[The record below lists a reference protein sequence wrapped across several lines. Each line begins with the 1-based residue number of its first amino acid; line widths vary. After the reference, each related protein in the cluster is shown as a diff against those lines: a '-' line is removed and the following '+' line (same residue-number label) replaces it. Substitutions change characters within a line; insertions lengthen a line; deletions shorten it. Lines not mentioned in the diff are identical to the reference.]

1 MKRAAATTVFLLAGA
16 VSAFA
21 QTSPSQ
27 PVAPQATPS
36 APATDMPKNTD
47 APKTPTAPSMPPAGS
62 SSSGSSMDKS
72 GLGGP
77 AAGAN
82 SFTENQAK
90 SRLESSGYSNV
101 SGLKK
106 DDSGVWRAT
115 AQKDGKSET
124 VTLDYQGNISTAK

>member
-1 MKRAAATTVFLLAGA
+1 MKRVAATTVILLAGA
-16 VSAFA
+16 VSALA

-27 PVAPQATPS
+27 PAAPQATPS
-36 APATDMPKNTD
+36 APSTDMPKNTD
-47 APKTPTAPSMPPAGS
+47 APKTPTAPAVPPAS

-106 DDSGVWRAT
+106 DDNGIWRAT

-124 VTLDYQGNISTAK
+124 VMLDYQGNISAAK